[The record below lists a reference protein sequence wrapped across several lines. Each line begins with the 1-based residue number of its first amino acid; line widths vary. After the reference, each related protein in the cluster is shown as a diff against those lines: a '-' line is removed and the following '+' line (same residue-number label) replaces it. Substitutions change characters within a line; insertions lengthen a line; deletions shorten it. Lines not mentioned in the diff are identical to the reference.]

1 MKRVLAVGAV
11 AVLVAGGAMGIF
23 FYASATPIFY
33 ASSPSSAPSTRIV
46 TSRTST
52 KGAGWIDP
60 NGQPQGAWAAYLGFI
75 PAGYSLAPHDAMAPT
90 FPCPAGMSSDQC
102 GLFQASC
109 GNGVCDPNEGCM
121 TCPSTALLGHSS
133 PATRTQDEPGQVF
146 TSAKASVSVLGDRS
160 QLSCPLSRWR
170 LCSLPSAISSDGSN

>member
-11 AVLVAGGAMGIF
+11 AVLIAGGAMGIF

-33 ASSPSSAPSTRIV
+33 ASSPAGAPSTRIV
-46 TSRTST
+46 TSQTST

-75 PAGYSLAPHDAMAPT
+75 PAGYSLAPHDTMAPT

-102 GLFQASC
+102 GLFRASC
-109 GNGVCDPNEGCM
+109 GNGVCDPNEGCT
-121 TCPSTALLGHSS
+121 TCPIDCSVTGQLTCDPYTGRATAHAGICFR
-133 PATRTQDEPGQVF
+133 PVG
-146 TSAKASVSVLGDRS
+146 G
-160 QLSCPLSRWR
+160 
-170 LCSLPSAISSDGSN
+170 